1 LSRTKPTYVRGRLGR
16 FRRTALSSTLVFSS
30 LDGKTGI
37 DRNGVDKE
45 STPLRRLLIDGDLT
59 KQADRRRLDSG

>member
-1 LSRTKPTYVRGRLGR
+1 
-16 FRRTALSSTLVFSS
+16 LSSTPALST

-45 STPLRRLLIDGDLT
+45 STQLRRLLIDGDLT
-59 KQADRRRLDSG
+59 KQAGRRRVDLG